1 MRAML
6 MARHT
11 PRTRVVSEK
20 ERDGQL
26 GMEMMGLRVECTA
39 KSLYIWSHSFL
50 LYLAWPSK
58 HMDFFKEADP

>member
-1 MRAML
+1 
-6 MARHT
+6 
-11 PRTRVVSEK
+11 
-20 ERDGQL
+20 
-26 GMEMMGLRVECTA
+26 MMGLRVECTA